1 MSNEEAKTLRL
12 QGNARQVGFQ
22 LGKAMD
28 TRLECN
34 IQRYIEQGLVRLSLI
49 DLEKVRHGAMS
60 WLRRLPNHFQEEL
73 EGISKGAGIALSRLA
88 EWGFVENCCK
98 CACSGL
104 ATIINGNVWIARN
117 NDWCLPDLWGYKVI
131 RNVSGRIPTMTFGM
145 EGDVFTATGFNADQ
159 LWLHYHSLNVQDN
172 PAAARTGMNCYVM
185 IREALE
191 TCSTIEQVEAI
202 LRSVDRSDGMIL
214 FAVDGK
220 DETFT
225 NHLLKF

>member
-1 MSNEEAKTLRL
+1 MRNEEGRTLRL
-12 QGNARQVGFQ
+12 HGNAHQVGFL
-22 LGKAMD
+22 LGEAMG
-28 TRLECN
+28 TKLRCN
-34 IQRYIEQGLVRLSLI
+34 IQRYIEQGLARLCLI
-49 DLEKVRHGAMS
+49 DLEKMRHGAMG
-60 WLRRLPNHFQEEL
+60 WLRRLPTHFQEEL
-73 EGISKGAGIALSRLA
+73 EGISEGAGIALGRLA
-88 EWGFVENCCK
+88 EWGFVENCYN

-104 ATIINGNVWIARN
+104 ATMINGNVWIARN

-131 RNVSGRIPTMTFGM
+131 RNVSGRIPIMTFGM

-159 LWLHYHSLNVQDN
+159 LWLHYHSLNARDH
-172 PAAARTGMNCYVM
+172 PATPKTGMNCYVM

-220 DETFT
+220 DESFC
-225 NHLLKF
+225 LFECS